1 MDYIEVTINLTPR
14 MPWSDI
20 LIAELADLGF
30 ESFVET
36 PTGIQ
41 AYAPTTIGNVA
52 EMLQQTSLADAKDV
66 TVEVATSII
75 AHQNWNAQ
83 WEADFE
89 PVIVDDRLA
98 ILAPFHDE
106 SAFENQHKIIIQP
119 QMSFGTGHHQ
129 TTFLM
134 SQFLMDLVPIPQK
147 ILDMGTGTGVLA
159 ILAEKKGCNDIV
171 AVDIEPW
178 SVENTIENAARN
190 QCVHIT
196 ALEGDVDC
204 LTGRKFDMILAN
216 INKNILKAHLP
227 AYAELL
233 EENGLLYL
241 SGFFFSD
248 VTELTEEAAK
258 SGFKVLEVREKET
271 WAAIKLQKIQN

>member
-36 PTGIQ
+36 ATGIQ
-41 AYAPTTIGNVA
+41 AYAPESIGNVA
-52 EMLQQTSLADAKDV
+52 AILQQTSLAATNEV
-66 TVEVATSII
+66 TVETTTAVI

-106 SAFENQHKIIIQP
+106 SAFQNQHKIIIQP

-134 SQFLMDLVPIPQK
+134 SQFLMDLEPVPQH

-159 ILAEKKGCNDIV
+159 ILAEKRGCSGIV
-171 AVDIEPW
+171 AVDIESW
-178 SVENTIENAARN
+178 SVENTKENAVRN
-190 QCVHIT
+190 QCSHIR

-204 LTGRKFDMILAN
+204 LTGMKFDMILAN

-227 AYAELL
+227 AYADLL

-248 VTELTEEAAK
+248 VTELTAEAAK
-258 SGFKVLEVREKET
+258 SNFTVLEVREKET
-271 WAAIKLQKIQN
+271 WAAIKLQKNN